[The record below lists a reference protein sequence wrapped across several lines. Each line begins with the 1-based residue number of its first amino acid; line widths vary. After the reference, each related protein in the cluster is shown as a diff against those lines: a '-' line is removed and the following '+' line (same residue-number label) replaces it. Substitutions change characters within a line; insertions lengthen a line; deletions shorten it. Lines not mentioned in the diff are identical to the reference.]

1 MTSRLRPTSNVEG
14 CDEATAPQFR
24 RRGSAAATI
33 DECEQQGL
41 VGGAGAGAGRN
52 ATLAR
57 RRCSRPSANQRPP
70 RRRRRARKGGYFPA
84 SSTSNRS
91 RRRWRRPRPRRDA
104 SGKTRLPRPS
114 PRRGRRRRRAANS
127 RRRRVFQEPAVGW
140 RGLDETGVA
149 AGAKPARKIAKAEPF
164 AARAAAPE
172 AVAAPEAT
180 LEKAPAERAGERQA
194 RHRRIL
200 DRYVLGAELKPG
212 ERWKKRLHK
221 AR

>member
-1 MTSRLRPTSNVEG
+1 MKRPPHNFVVEVRRQRRSTSANGKGWL
-14 CDEATAPQFR
+14 AAPALALSER
-24 RRGSAAATI
+24 HAGAAALF
-33 DECEQQGL
+33 EAERKPAPAAAPPPARPQGRILPSL
-41 VGGAGAGAGRN
+41 VDIE
-52 ATLAR
+52 
-57 RRCSRPSANQRPP
+57 PSAPALEEASAPP
-70 RRRRRARKGGYFPA
+70 RRKRENPA
-84 SSTSNRS
+84 AAAK
-91 RRRWRRPRPRRDA
+91 P
-104 SGKTRLPRPS
+104 KTR
-114 PRRGRRRRRAANS
+114 AKKEAS
-127 RRRRVFQEPAVGW
+127 RKLAPPRVFQEPAVGW
-140 RGLDETGVA
+140 RGLDETVAA

-164 AARAAAPE
+164 AARASEPE